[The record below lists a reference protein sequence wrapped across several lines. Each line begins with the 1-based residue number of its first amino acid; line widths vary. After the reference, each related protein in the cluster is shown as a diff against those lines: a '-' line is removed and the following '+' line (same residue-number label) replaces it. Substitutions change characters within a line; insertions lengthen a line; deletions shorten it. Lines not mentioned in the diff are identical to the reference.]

1 MALRSTLGRQA
12 LGCVFLVL
20 LLLSG
25 YLTYAVFTKKFVD
38 VAWVELETSK
48 IGLQM
53 SAHADVKIRGVRVGE
68 VREATSRGDGAVL
81 KMALDPE
88 KIDIIPANV
97 TGVILP
103 KTLFGEKF
111 VSLEVPEHEA
121 PRSLQAGDTIS
132 RSENAIEVEQVLA
145 DVYPLLRTVEPEQL
159 AYTLNALATA
169 LEGRGEKLGDGL
181 VRLDRYLKK
190 LNPLVPSIIED
201 ARLLTEVSH
210 NYADVM
216 PELGRLLRN
225 SIITGDTLRMKEQ
238 ALQDLFTD
246 VSSFSSTT
254 RDFLDQNGENIIR
267 LGEVSAPVLDLLEEY
282 SPVFPCLA
290 KGLNNYSKQANEAFR
305 GYTLHISLETIPRQP
320 TGYTPEDDPKYGAD
334 YGPNC
339 ATLPD
344 PPYNQKNLAP
354 MPDFAKNRES
364 DDGVDGS
371 HNKYRPAPIFDLT
384 SGFAGTEREQRIVDT
399 IAAPVL
405 GVPADEVPDLTTYLF
420 APLAR
425 GTEVSLR

>member
-1 MALRSTLGRQA
+1 MLLRSTLGRQA

-38 VAWVELETSK
+38 VAWVDLETSR

-53 SAHADVKIRGVRVGE
+53 SANADVKIRGVRVGE
-68 VREATSRGDGAVL
+68 VREATSQGDGAVL
-81 KMALDPE
+81 KLAIDPE
-88 KIDIIPANV
+88 KLDTIPAGV

-111 VSLEVPEHEA
+111 VSLEVPEGGGS
-121 PRSLQAGDTIS
+121 RNLQSGDTIT
-132 RSENAIEVEQVLA
+132 RAEQAIEVEQVLA
-145 DVYPLLRTVEPEQL
+145 DLYPLLRTVQPEQL
-159 AYTLNALATA
+159 AYTLNALSTA
-169 LEGRGEKLGDGL
+169 LEGRGEKIGDGL

-190 LNPLVPSIIED
+190 LNPLVPGIVED
-201 ARLLTEVSH
+201 TRLLTEVSH

-216 PELGRLLRN
+216 PELGQLLRN
-225 SIITGDTLRMKEQ
+225 SIVTGETLRVKEQ
-238 ALQDLFTD
+238 ALEDFFTD
-246 VSSFSSTT
+246 VTSFSSTS

-267 LGEVSAPVLDLLEEY
+267 LGEVSAPVLELLEEY

-290 KGLNNYSKQANEAFR
+290 KGLNNYSKKANESFR
-305 GYTLHISLETIPRQP
+305 GYTLNINLETLPRQP
-320 TGYTPEDDPKYGAD
+320 TGYNPQDDPKYGAD

-339 ATLPD
+339 LTLPN
-344 PPYNQKNLAP
+344 PPYDQDNLAP
-354 MPDFAKNRES
+354 MPEFAKNQEG
-364 DDGVDGS
+364 DDGVEGS
-371 HNKYRPAPIFDLT
+371 HNKYRQAPMFDLT
-384 SGFAGTEREQRIVDT
+384 SGFAGTEREQHIVDA

-405 GVPADEVPDLTTYLF
+405 GVRPNEVPDLTTYLF

-425 GTEVSLR
+425 GTEVSVR